1 MSISIKL
8 LDSAKVIEQR
18 INALL
23 SKELNTLLTANKTRF
38 NTRVN
43 DFVKR
48 CILEQ
53 PEIASLK
60 AGGIGSLAAQV
71 GIRAG
76 EESGIV
82 DAIVMAI
89 VNSTTVNIRRF
100 DSKLN
105 GRLDIN
111 FQPADFVNL
120 LALPQGMVN
129 TENGDTLKWLSWLL
143 KEGGKPIIIGYEYK
157 PTAGAGRSR
166 GGVMIGGTAWRIP
179 PQFAGTETDNFITR
193 AFSGREKEIQD
204 LFGKLLGA

>member
-143 KEGGKPIIIGYEYK
+143 KEGVKPIIIGYEYK
-157 PTAGAGRSR
+157 PTAGA
-166 GGVMIGGTAWRIP
+166 
-179 PQFAGTETDNFITR
+179 
-193 AFSGREKEIQD
+193 
-204 LFGKLLGA
+204 